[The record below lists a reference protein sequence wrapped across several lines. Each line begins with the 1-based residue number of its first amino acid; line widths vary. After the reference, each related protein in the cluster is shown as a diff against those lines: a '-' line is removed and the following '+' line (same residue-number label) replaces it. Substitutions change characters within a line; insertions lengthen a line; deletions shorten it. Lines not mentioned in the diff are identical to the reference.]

1 MYNNYKYDSGI
12 SVLEPKF
19 ERFAQ
24 RVTNQLEDIGLEVN
38 IIKENKPYS
47 ILVSE
52 NTVNDLKQEKHELSK
67 KMIILGN

>member
-1 MYNNYKYDSGI
+1 
-12 SVLEPKF
+12 
-19 ERFAQ
+19 
-24 RVTNQLEDIGLEVN
+24 VTNQLEDIGLEVN